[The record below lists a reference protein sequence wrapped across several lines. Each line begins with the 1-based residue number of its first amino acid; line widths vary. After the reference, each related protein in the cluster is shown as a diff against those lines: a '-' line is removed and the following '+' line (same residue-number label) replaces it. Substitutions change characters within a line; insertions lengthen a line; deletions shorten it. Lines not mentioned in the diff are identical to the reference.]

1 MKNFFSLI
9 KESALELKNTISLT
23 VTAML
28 TALYVVLHTFTTI
41 VVSAI
46 IEIRFSGVALAMIG
60 SLYGPVVGGVAGAV
74 GDVLKCLIR
83 PTGSFFPGFTLNEF
97 LRGFIYGAFLYKK
110 QPTLW
115 RVMTASFINAL
126 VVDFFLTPLWLTMMG
141 LAQSAYPAML
151 LARLPKVLVMFVVDT
166 ALTYGALKLTKR
178 VRIPKKA

>member
-41 VVSAI
+41 VVSAM
-46 IEIRFSGVALAMIG
+46 IEIRFSGVALALIG

-74 GDVLKCLIR
+74 GDVLKFFIR
-83 PTGSFFPGFTLNEF
+83 PTGSGFFPGFTLGEF
-97 LRGFIYGAFLYKK
+97 LRGFIYGVFLYKK

-115 RVMTASFINAL
+115 RVVAANLVNAI
-126 VVDFFLTPLWLTMMG
+126 VVDFFLTALWLLMMG
-141 LAQSAYPAML
+141 VNSYPVL
-151 LARLPKVLVMFVVDT
+151 LLVRLPKVLVLFVVYT
-166 ALTYGALKLTKR
+166 VLTYGALKLTKR